1 MAWLRNGIYRAFLP
15 MSLPSVHHGKNTG
28 KLADVPTRG
37 LLFFLVLK
45 TWRASFKTSF
55 LLYQIQNHLGDKVV
69 VSYTSYKINISI
81 NTNITTI
88 VSKYSSSNSPE
99 HQLGHISQVSKSLVT
114 LVSRLVL
121 CCGQAKILQRNK
133 VLN

>member
-1 MAWLRNGIYRAFLP
+1 MEYTGHFLR
-15 MSLPSVHHGKNTG
+15 MSLPYVQHGKNTG

-81 NTNITTI
+81 NTNITII

-121 CCGQAKILQRNK
+121 CCGQAKILQRNR